1 MHLKYLHHTWEQP
14 KNIVMNVLFKSQFNY
29 CLLVWMCCNRSLNT
43 KINQLHEW
51 CFQMVCN
58 NKKSSFNE
66 LLVKEGS
73 VSNHKNLQKP
83 AVEMFKVFR
92 GLSSE
97 IDNEFNS
104 ESKYLN

>member
-1 MHLKYLHHTWEQP
+1 
-14 KNIVMNVLFKSQFNY
+14 
-29 CLLVWMCCNRSLNT
+29 
-43 KINQLHEW
+43 
-51 CFQMVCN
+51 MVCN

-73 VSNHKNLQKP
+73 VSIHQNLKKP

>member
-1 MHLKYLHHTWEQP
+1 
-14 KNIVMNVLFKSQFNY
+14 
-29 CLLVWMCCNRSLNT
+29 
-43 KINQLHEW
+43 
-51 CFQMVCN
+51 MVCN

-73 VSNHKNLQKP
+73 VSIHQNLQKP